1 MIIKAIKA
9 IPRNAKE
16 SIKSFRD
23 NPING
28 LGSIIPM
35 LIGLV
40 SLITGVIAYIKF
52 ITSGGY
58 SLQLEMIK
66 QNGFKGIRD
75 SFTTG
80 TTSMMVSGVIG
91 KVLLALFLAE
101 FILILINYFKNREIG
116 MRIAMII
123 DLIVAGIVI
132 ALPNIT
138 DDMFVNV
145 GLRVF
150 SEEQIL
156 QIYKGLE
163 EKAGIIVIIYGG
175 IAIATLIFLLV
186 FIIDTA
192 GCKEMVVYMGYA
204 LACAYI
210 IFPLFFLFLQN
221 VIPLVSG
228 VVGGVAL
235 VVIGALFIFG
245 FKIIVSSN
253 GEGGATSSSSGSSS
267 GGGSWSSSYKE
278 KKINTGNFSE
288 RGENKRNIDK
298 LVIEKNCAY
307 VPDLNRFLGIK
318 LWKVHGIFN
327 DYVASDNGAM
337 IREICS
343 LELFEKGEFHI
354 YEAESGREV
363 KSSEI
368 PWKKQN

>member
-40 SLITGVIAYIKF
+40 SLITGVIAYIRF

-80 TTSMMVSGVIG
+80 TTSMMISGVIG

-245 FKIIVSSN
+245 FKILVSSN
-253 GEGGATSSSSGSSS
+253 GEGGATSSSSGSLAHSRSGGTDSGSKKPKKDTNSLDERIKKGEIVKENNYAYIPHGFEIWKKHGNFDDYIMSS
-267 GGGSWSSSYKE
+267 GGWGY
-278 KKINTGNFSE
+278 
-288 RGENKRNIDK
+288 
-298 LVIEKNCAY
+298 C
-307 VPDLNRFLGIK
+307 
-318 LWKVHGIFN
+318 
-327 DYVASDNGAM
+327 
-337 IREICS
+337 EICR
-343 LELFEKGEFHI
+343 LKDFENGKFHI
-354 YEAESGREV
+354 YESESRKEIR
-363 KSSEI
+363 SSEI
-368 PWKKQN
+368 PWKD

>member
-80 TTSMMVSGVIG
+80 TTSMMISGVIG

-138 DDMFVNV
+138 DDMFINV

-245 FKIIVSSN
+245 FKILVSSN
-253 GEGGATSSSSGSSS
+253 GEGGAISSSSESSS

-278 KKINTGNFSE
+278 KKVNTE
-288 RGENKRNIDK
+288 CGENKRK
-298 LVIEKNCAY
+298 KGELVIEETCAY
-307 VPDLNRFLGIK
+307 VPDLNSFLGFK
-318 LWKVHGIFN
+318 LCKVHGITH
-327 DYVASDNGAM
+327 DYVAIDNIATT
-337 IREICS
+337 REICS
-343 LELFEKGEFHI
+343 LELLEKGKFHI
-354 YEAESGREV
+354 YESESGREV

-368 PWKKQN
+368 PWMKQN